1 MGAAAQLV
9 WISLGYIMGDSHV
22 TKTAAVQIVAGGVQS
37 SKSAPI
43 APAHNRLLI
52 ILSLISLYTLWGGTY
67 LGMRIAL
74 EGFPPFFV
82 AGVGRLVGGVVFF
95 FFFRLRPSLRPS
107 PPLPREVALSRR
119 PCL

>member
-1 MGAAAQLV
+1 MGAAAQLE
-9 WISLGYIMGDSHV
+9 WISLGFIMGESHV
-22 TKTAAVQIVAGGVQS
+22 TKTAAVQIVADGVQS

-43 APAHNRLLI
+43 APAHSRLLI

-82 AGVGRLVGGVVFF
+82 AGVGGMSGGVLLFF
-95 FFFRLRPSLRPS
+95 FFLL
-107 PPLPREVALSRR
+107 LW
-119 PCL
+119 

>member
-9 WISLGYIMGDSHV
+9 WISLGFIMGDSHV

-82 AGVGRLVGGVVFF
+82 AGGGPFAGWIVLYFF
-95 FFFRLRPSLRPS
+95 LRPSW
-107 PPLPREVALSRR
+107 
-119 PCL
+119 

>member
-1 MGAAAQLV
+1 
-9 WISLGYIMGDSHV
+9 MGDSHV

-52 ILSLISLYTLWGGTY
+52 ILSLISLYTLWGATY

-82 AGVGRLVGGVVFF
+82 AGVRQLTAGIILYVFLRLRGSPRPTRAQWLGALVVGGLLLVVG
-95 FFFRLRPSLRPS
+95 
-107 PPLPREVALSRR
+107 
-119 PCL
+119 